1 MDSEESR
8 AYSRGKRIVRTV
20 LSAICNLVSP
30 SNAKFKANMMKNNDN
45 KPSDSSM
52 ISMLRNLCELLSDRG
67 RNNKEILA
75 QMCGLLNINTN
86 VLEMP
91 KHGYT
96 QEAMDSEEACAFSQ
110 GKGIVQIVL
119 SANAKFKGNM
129 MKNNNNRP
137 TDSNLISNATEL
149 VFFGNRNTRILVHSL
164 LAKSIPRDQMKKI
177 LQQESERFPD
187 HPFVQKQTVIGKV
200 HFASLRRI
208 YNILLDGK
216 NVPKHDYSYRIDS
229 NKLSTAIRFIQ
240 DSLCVKPGV
249 VRDVNIAGHL
259 FAAFPVYER
268 GGKSIESL
276 NEAYNNVYNQDERV
290 GMNTFTEIVKLLTK
304 RGESK
309 AGLSTYYIQLR
320 YCGNVFVW
328 MMKRVADF
336 RFIDMETLNMVKE
349 KAKLFLKEWSSIEM
363 FLMWEYSNRHL
374 NKTSTD
380 ICHCCGY
387 ALGGSCTHIHT
398 LESCNKCAGCFTFFC
413 TKVKPFLQE
422 VKDLNQNADELSE
435 LESMFRAISKLTH
448 AVTYYMAHRLRA
460 KVQFE
465 EINQVKSSLKEDPST
480 ALIVMDHKQ
489 KILQMKYREGQV
501 EYYGKKGMSMLG
513 TMAVQ
518 WITKTTSVKENSVDV
533 QKEVGGFQYKFVDQ
547 VKSSLKEDPSTALIV
562 MDHKQKILQMKYR
575 EGQVEYYGKKGM
587 SMLGTMVVQ
596 WITKSTSVKENGVN
610 VQKEVGGFQYK
621 FVDYVFKGYAG
632 QDHTQVASAIEKILE
647 RVKEHNPEVK
657 KVIFQSDNATCFAS
671 QELIPFIYHLNTEA
685 RQNDSPLVTRW
696 IFTEAQTGRGR
707 LDTHFSYLNLI
718 LKSYVEDGNDVML
731 EEHILEAMSFRGG
744 IAGTSGV
751 LLNCEKLIGL
761 AISKKFKTSII
772 GSRAT
777 HKLCWF
783 EDKIE
788 IYESSGITE
797 PEIVLDK
804 KLAKHERN
812 CLDVHVENSFVSEK
826 PPLFVQE
833 VSTAHVPDD
842 DDDEVAQCMSSK
854 AQSIQQALLESGVT
868 QNSSSEVQQTNMVI
882 TPTEAHLKWAAYPGN
897 NPNKISQE
905 CCVKLK
911 ELYDIGKVNKKQ
923 KVGAER
929 AHQIL
934 LDTLIFDKWDQQ
946 LDLTVPK
953 IKAFFQM
960 TPRKMEDVINAAEI
974 PSEDVDEASRDII
987 EDELEMSALTM
998 IESSTNNN

>member
-1 MDSEESR
+1 MPGVCEVHKSKKRGTCSNCNVCKCCDPLETCKLKHLHVNWRKKAKSRGIATSKTIERTPHRSNQSTSIRRGARSSELRGRKRKTLTEEVVHEDDEINLNLGDVYELLSDRGRNNKEILSQVCGLLNINANVLEMPRDGYSQEAMDSEESR
-8 AYSRGKRIVRTV
+8 AYSRGKRIVRAV

-52 ISMLRNLCELLSDRG
+52 IS
-67 RNNKEILA
+67 
-75 QMCGLLNINTN
+75 
-86 VLEMP
+86 
-91 KHGYT
+91 
-96 QEAMDSEEACAFSQ
+96 
-110 GKGIVQIVL
+110 
-119 SANAKFKGNM
+119 
-129 MKNNNNRP
+129 
-137 TDSNLISNATEL
+137 NATKL

-164 LAKSIPRDQMKKI
+164 LAKSIPRDQMKII
-177 LQQESERFPD
+177 LQQESEQFPD

-276 NEAYNNVYNQDERV
+276 NEAYNNVYNKDERV

-320 YCGNVFVW
+320 YCGNVFVR

-349 KAKLFLKEWSSIEM
+349 KTKLFLKEWSSIEM

-374 NKTSTD
+374 NKNSTD

-398 LESCNKCAGCFTFFC
+398 LESCNKCAGCFTFFR

-465 EINQVKSSLKEDPST
+465 EIN
-480 ALIVMDHKQ
+480 
-489 KILQMKYREGQV
+489 
-501 EYYGKKGMSMLG
+501 
-513 TMAVQ
+513 
-518 WITKTTSVKENSVDV
+518 
-533 QKEVGGFQYKFVDQ
+533 Q

-685 RQNDSPLVTRW
+685 RHNDSPLVTRW

-777 HKLCWF
+777 HELCWF

-842 DDDEVAQCMSSK
+842 DDEVAQCMSSK

-868 QNSSSEVQQTNMVI
+868 QNSSLEVQQTNMVI
-882 TPTEAHLKWAAYPGN
+882 TPNEAYLKWAAYPGN

-911 ELYDIGKVNKKQ
+911 ELYNIGKVNKKQ

-987 EDELEMSALTM
+987 QDELEMSALTM
-998 IESSTNNN
+998 IDSSTNNN